1 MNKSTHSKIKNTGI
15 MFELLTRQI
24 TADTMTG
31 KGKSPALGII
41 KEFFGAKTLLAREL
55 VLYQT
60 LLNESF
66 KTESKAEMLLSTT
79 VKIRK
84 QIDEKHL
91 RHAKYDLIKEIK
103 KHYNLQDFFKSTINN
118 YKIYASIYRV
128 FEGAG
133 IGQIADIIRSK
144 ETITEHIVHRK
155 SVSNQEE
162 TNSYMQETEDIRLLA
177 YKLMLEKFNTKYDKL
192 TTSQKNILKEFINN
206 ISNTTGLR
214 DFVITESSSLQLKLQ
229 KKSLLVEDKVTN
241 IKLKEVISLLNKN
254 KKINRVDETHVHSL
268 LLYHELLKEL

>member
-31 KGKSPALGII
+31 KEKSPALGII
-41 KEFFGAKTLLAREL
+41 KEFFGAKTLLAKEL

-66 KTESKAEMLLSTT
+66 KSESKAEMLLNTT
-79 VKIRK
+79 IKIRK
-84 QIDEKHL
+84 QIDEKQLSHS
-91 RHAKYDLIKEIK
+91 KYDLIKEIK

-118 YKIYASIYRV
+118 YKVYASIYKV
-128 FEGAG
+128 FEGTG
-133 IGQIADIIRSK
+133 IGQIADVIRSK
-144 ETITEHIVHRK
+144 ETITEHIVNK
-155 SVSNQEE
+155 KLVSILDEAS
-162 TNSYMQETEDIRLLA
+162 SYMQETEDIRLLA
-177 YKLMLEKFNTKYDKL
+177 YKLMLEKFNTKYDRL
-192 TTSQKNILKEFINN
+192 TTPQKNILKEFINN

-214 DFVITESSSLQLKLQ
+214 DFVIAESNSLQLKLQ
-229 KKSLLVEDKVTN
+229 KKSTSISDQVTS

-254 KKINRVDETHVHSL
+254 KKINRVDENHVHSL

>member
-1 MNKSTHSKIKNTGI
+1 

-31 KGKSPALGII
+31 KKNSPALRII

-66 KTESKAEMLLSTT
+66 KSESKAEMLLNTT
-79 VKIRK
+79 IKIRK
-84 QIDEKHL
+84 QIDEKQL
-91 RHAKYDLIKEIK
+91 KHAKYDLIKEIK
-103 KHYNLQDFFKSTINN
+103 EHYNLQDFFKSTINN

-133 IGQIADIIRSK
+133 VTHIADIIRSK
-144 ETITEHIVHRK
+144 ATITEHIVSRK
-155 SVSNQEE
+155 SISIQDEA
-162 TNSYMQETEDIRLLA
+162 SAYMQETEDVRILA
-177 YKLMLEKFNTKYDKL
+177 YKLMLEKFNTKYDNL
-192 TTSQKNILKEFINN
+192 TAPQKNILKEFINN

-214 DFVITESSSLQLKLQ
+214 DFVITESNSLQLKLQ
-229 KKSLLVEDKVTN
+229 KKSVSINDQVTS
-241 IKLKEVISLLNKN
+241 IKLREVISLLNKN
-254 KKINRVDETHVHSL
+254 KKINRVDEHHVHSL